1 MPDRRRRR
9 VTESSFTVDV
19 HLGSDD
25 IEAALRA
32 DVAAGLGSRPLQLPP
47 KWFYD
52 DLGSKLFDAITDLPE
67 YYPTRC
73 EREILT
79 ASAADIAAA
88 AEATTLVELGS
99 GTSAKTRILLDAL
112 GAGDRLRYFV
122 PMDVSEWVLRQAG
135 DALIG
140 AYPGL
145 SVHAVAGDFERHLAK
160 LPSPGG
166 RRLVAFLGGTIGNLD
181 RAGRA
186 ALLDDLAAGLAP
198 GDQLLLGTDLVK
210 DRARLIAAYDD
221 PTGVTAA
228 FNRNVLNVVNR
239 HLSADFDLSRWDHV
253 ARWRAD
259 EEWIEMHLRS
269 QGRQDVQIG
278 ALDLGVTVEDGE
290 TIRTEISAKFRR
302 EGVEH
307 ELAEAGFTMHSWWTD
322 AGGDFALSLSARR

>member
-1 MPDRRRRR
+1 MFSIDI
-9 VTESSFTVDV
+9 
-19 HLGSDD
+19 HLGADD

-32 DVAAGLGSRPLQLPP
+32 DVVAGLAARPRQLPP

-52 DLGSKLFDAITDLPE
+52 DLGCKLFDAITDLPE

-79 ASAADIAAA
+79 AVAGEIPPVAV
-88 AEATTLVELGS
+88 LVELGS

-112 GAGDRLRYFV
+112 GAGDAIRWFV

-135 DALIG
+135 DALMG

-145 SVHAVAGDFERHLAK
+145 SVHAVVGDFEHHLPK

-181 RAGRA
+181 PAGRA
-186 ALLDDLAAGLAP
+186 NLLDDLAAGLAP
-198 GDQLLLGTDLVK
+198 GDLLLLGTDLVK
-210 DRARLIAAYDD
+210 ARERLVAAYDD

-239 HLSADFDLSRWDHV
+239 HLDADFDPRRWAHQ
-253 ARWRAD
+253 ATWNEQ

-269 QGRQDVQIG
+269 LGDQRVGIP
-278 ALDLGVTVEDGE
+278 ALGMELDIAEGE
-290 TIRTEISAKFRR
+290 TLRTEISAKFRR
-302 EGVEH
+302 ERVEA
-307 ELAEAGFTMHSWWTD
+307 ELDGSGFRVERWWTD
-322 AGGDFALSLSARR
+322 ASGDFALSLSSRR